1 MSNVMRFGISMDGG
15 AMIHIGDAGNLQSGM
30 VELAAKILKRDLH
43 AAFTIGGV
51 WKFEAEHAHK
61 FFDKAKGMQ
70 TGNKDSSMFWSSMIH
85 ASTHNTWC
93 RISFFEQR
101 YEIGYLQ
108 DALEQSQRDAA
119 NANDTER
126 RLKEAAFVA
135 QKEREAA
142 QRHIDRLRSTIEAKK
157 NELP

>member
-1 MSNVMRFGISMDGG
+1 MSMRFGISMDNGP
-15 AMIHIGDAGNLQSGM
+15 MIHIGDAGNLQSGM

-51 WKFEAEHAHK
+51 WKFDPEQAHK
-61 FFDKAKGMQ
+61 FFDKAKNMQ
-70 TGNKDSSMFWSSMIH
+70 MGNKDSSMFWSSLIH

-93 RISFFEQR
+93 RISFFEPR

-108 DALEQSQRDAA
+108 DALEQSVRDQA
-119 NANDTER
+119 NANETER
-126 RLKEAAFVA
+126 RLKDAAFTA

-142 QRHIDRLRSTIEAKK
+142 QRHVDRLRTIIEAKK
-157 NELP
+157 NELT

>member
-1 MSNVMRFGISMDGG
+1 MRFGISMDGG
-15 AMIHIGDAGNLQSGM
+15 PMIHVGNAGNLQSGM
-30 VELAAKILKRDLH
+30 IELAAKILKRDLH

-51 WKFEAEHAHK
+51 WKFEPEQAHK
-61 FFDKAKGMQ
+61 FFDKAKNMSM
-70 TGNKDSSMFWSSMIH
+70 GNKDSAMFWSSMIH

-93 RISFFEQR
+93 RISFFDPR

-126 RLKEAAFVA
+126 HLKEAAFIA

-142 QRHIDRLRSTIEAKK
+142 QRHIDRLRTALEAKR
-157 NELP
+157 NEPL